1 MNNLMSRDGIQASA
15 VTIPLVRLVRVLAIW
30 VVAFFVFVMGASPL
44 APPASE
50 SKDARAFVRA
60 VVANELAADA
70 SDHSMWMYRDDNKVP
85 GIHTVKL
92 MIETSQG
99 DLSKTIERDGQPLP
113 PQAQKED
120 EQKMDAFV
128 RDAELR
134 QKQKR
139 RHEQDAEKANSLTKL
154 LPDAF
159 LWTFAKQDSGETM
172 LRFEPD
178 PQFRPPTREA
188 RVFSAMAGVMVVN
201 TRQKRIQD
209 LKGMLTRDVNF
220 GYGLLGKL
228 QKGGTFEIERQEIA
242 PGVWNITETH
252 IHIQGHALIFK
263 SIGEQQD
270 EVTSDY
276 RPTPKSL
283 SLEAAAQMLKDGTAA
298 RALE

>member
-1 MNNLMSRDGIQASA
+1 
-15 VTIPLVRLVRVLAIW
+15 VTISPVRLLRVLAIW
-30 VVAFFVFVMGASPL
+30 AVAFFVVVVGASPL
-44 APPASE
+44 APASSQPE
-50 SKDARAFVRA
+50 DARAFVHA
-60 VVANELAADA
+60 VVAIELAADA
-70 SDHSMWMYRDDNKVP
+70 NDHSLWMYRDDNKVP
-85 GIHTVKL
+85 GMHTVKL
-92 MIETSQG
+92 VIETREG
-99 DLSKTIERDGQPLP
+99 DLTKTLERDGQPLT
-113 PQAQKED
+113 PQALQED

-159 LWTFAKQDSGETM
+159 WWTFAKQDSDETT

-178 PQFRPPTREA
+178 PHFDPPSREA
-188 RVFSAMAGVMVVN
+188 RVFAAMEGAMVVN
-201 TRQKRIQD
+201 TKQRRIQQ
-209 LKGMLTRDVNF
+209 LKGTLTRDVNF

-252 IHIQGHALIFK
+252 IHLQGHALIFK

-270 EVTSDY
+270 EVTSHY